1 MRLCVQTNKYS
12 KLHKCPG
19 LRHIECIF
27 KELQVAPKGIKKLIS
42 FPKETLNSNVKT
54 CTWKPFPLQRE
65 QVLTKPMGWR
75 EFRMGLLPLGQQ
87 HHAQPR
93 GGGNVSCKRKPLF
106 FHSVPLNYGEERNKN
121 EIWSQK
127 DFSLLNFRWLCEKDL
142 WKRPMNGLREGD
154 KNIGYFFQLKQWID
168 GKLTSRWQPGFYFRE
183 EAYFSSLTLWEKK
196 LSIS

>member
-19 LRHIECIF
+19 LRHVECIF
-27 KELQVAPKGIKKLIS
+27 KEFQVAPKGIKKLIS

-54 CTWKPFPLQRE
+54 CTWKSFPLQRE
-65 QVLTKPMGWR
+65 QVLTKPTEWR
-75 EFRMGLLPLGQQ
+75 EFCMGLLPLGQQ
-87 HHAQPR
+87 HRAQPR
-93 GGGNVSCKRKPLF
+93 GGGNVSCKRKSLC
-106 FHSVPLNYGEERNKN
+106 FHSMPLNYGEERNKN
-121 EIWSQK
+121 ETWSHK
-127 DFSLLNFRWLCEKDL
+127 VFFSLLNFRWLSEKAL
-142 WKRPMNGLREGD
+142 WMVSVEETKTLDISFSWN
-154 KNIGYFFQLKQWID
+154 KWID